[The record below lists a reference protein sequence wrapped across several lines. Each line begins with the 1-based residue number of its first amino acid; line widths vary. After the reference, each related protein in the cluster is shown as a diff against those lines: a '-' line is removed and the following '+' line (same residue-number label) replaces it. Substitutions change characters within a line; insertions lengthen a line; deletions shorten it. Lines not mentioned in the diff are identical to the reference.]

1 MPHWNDIWSSESE
14 NECFSTSCHLFWARP
29 PQRDHT
35 PTYSS
40 APPLWNSSDLIWDY
54 LLNSPCFGPSSID
67 SISLDL
73 SVVINTPWL
82 VFCHHS
88 FLSILIMWFFTTM
101 WHPQFNSMTTNT
113 LVWNKTIKKLSQR
126 LLVIDVSLNKHH
138 LFNKYII
145 NPKYII
151 LNQFWKA

>member
-1 MPHWNDIWSSESE
+1 MKVKID
-14 NECFSTSCHLFWARP
+14 FLLQVATFWARP
-29 PQRDHT
+29 QQHNYM

-40 APPLWNSSDLIWDY
+40 TPLWICEGAVINFENIFLTMSTL
-54 LLNSPCFGPSSID
+54 PVFGPSSID

-88 FLSILIMWFFTTM
+88 FLSILIMIVYNNVTTPSLTQ
-101 WHPQFNSMTTNT
+101 WPPTP
-113 LVWNKTIKKLSQR
+113 LCDNKTIKKLSQR

-151 LNQFWKA
+151 LNQFSNV